1 MADDYLTGA
10 TYLMQAGAFR
20 SCINTLIDEMDKT
33 PEGMPAN
40 FACLP
45 VYFLASHDMEL
56 LLKAALL
63 KRGTPLQQ
71 LKGRDVRHDLA
82 RLAELLSGHV
92 NISDTTLRLISAL
105 SPQHKQHFL
114 RYGGP
119 ATLPHPR
126 WLLEGLDEILQ
137 LCAVSGGGPNN
148 SCMDSSV
155 KQLLSR

>member
-33 PEGMPAN
+33 PDGMPAN

-63 KRGTPLQQ
+63 KRGEQNSAARAFLDY
-71 LKGRDVRHDLA
+71 LKSDAA
-82 RLAELLSGHV
+82 RRV
-92 NISDTTLRLISAL
+92 ISA
-105 SPQHKQHFL
+105 
-114 RYGGP
+114 YGYGF
-119 ATLPHPR
+119 
-126 WLLEGLDEILQ
+126 
-137 LCAVSGGGPNN
+137 
-148 SCMDSSV
+148 
-155 KQLLSR
+155 